1 VPANVSPWLRF
12 ALPAGLLAIC
22 LVRLIQW
29 VRLDGSEFSPEQA
42 QRQLVRTRI
51 VAIVPNT
58 GFVLWILAPFGVVDP
73 DLRAPV
79 ALLVFMG
86 CVGTAYCLGSF
97 PPASLLTMII
107 AGPPIATV

>member
-1 VPANVSPWLRF
+1 MAAVCAAGGTSRD
-12 ALPAGLLAIC
+12 LPSAFDPVGAPGRQRIL
-22 LVRLIQW
+22 
-29 VRLDGSEFSPEQA
+29 PEQA